1 MILEA
6 GCIWDESIKE
16 FELAEGE
23 RLVGIKSHLAGGYG
37 SELSPRQYDLQF
49 MIGWME

>member
-1 MILEA
+1 MILQA
-6 GCIWDESIKE
+6 GYMAGNKKE

-23 RLVGIKSHLAGGYG
+23 RLVGIKSHLDGGYG
-37 SELSPRQYDLQF
+37 SKYSPRQYDLQF